1 MPSSLS
7 SSSPSAIDSLFLRRG
22 VDQKST
28 FQGRVGKQL
37 PANGGSKTNNSF
49 RSTQPRPR
57 RLPTLIKILVGIG
70 DERSA
75 SATTG
80 SNNSVIARIERPN
93 FVVPQVAKQRSGSE
107 PMSHEDTVQIAAAA
121 AAASIWSKSMRLHS
135 DNRMKRVN
143 SEWDAALSWIAG
155 WEHHQQLPPSATLD
169 GGNDDNADPPRD
181 QDGYDTFVDD
191 LARLLENCIKQCIED
206 EHFETRV
213 EKGEPSGPGDT
224 EDSFSIGNLVLR
236 SFFGWFVRS
245 AFPMVSF
252 GKQDMISPESR
263 VVMARAFQFVA
274 SSVALYALH
283 SLWVWASPTVSN
295 WYSSLGYTES
305 PEWLIEHEKELKQ
318 AKKTSKSRQK
328 KKKRKQQLARRS
340 GGRSKVEPIG
350 RETQKESRIER
361 RISEGYHLGPDP
373 SSHAE
378 SAPEPGLI
386 AEEKLSSTSPQICAS
401 ETAVQTSK
409 DCTESQVSSTT
420 DDIPSVISLPT
431 TPASSSA
438 SFKPTGSH
446 LEDRDSP
453 SDTSLQGPPGLR
465 LNTPLSHN
473 GTLFAQKALP
483 VPTQEQ
489 RNEAAKQLREFQNAQ
504 IQRLLLQKKLSQNSC
519 APAPQA
525 QLSHQSYTLT
535 SGGSFHSVATSS
547 TASAGHRTKVLRP
560 PPGLSHPAEEE
571 EVVPPSI
578 PTLEEDKAFLA
589 DNELL
594 LSKLLEDDEDDAD
607 DMKVPPSLQVAIE
620 AMSPESSLDPS
631 AAPFVSAGRV
641 TSPSTHAVAPKDD
654 KGDGWQSPTTTE
666 LLKEG
671 SPVSMKGVYGGS
683 VW

>member
-1 MPSSLS
+1 M
-7 SSSPSAIDSLFLRRG
+7 
-22 VDQKST
+22 
-28 FQGRVGKQL
+28 
-37 PANGGSKTNNSF
+37 
-49 RSTQPRPR
+49 
-57 RLPTLIKILVGIG
+57 IKILVGIG

-80 SNNSVIARIERPN
+80 SNNNSVIARIERPN
-93 FVVPQVAKQRSGSE
+93 FVPQVAKQRSGSE

-169 GGNDDNADPPRD
+169 GGNDNADPPRD

-206 EHFETRV
+206 EHFETRI

-224 EDSFSIGNLVLR
+224 EESFSIGTLVLR

-245 AFPMVSF
+245 AFPRVSF
-252 GKQDMISPESR
+252 GKLDMISPESR
-263 VVMARAFQFVA
+263 VVMARAFHLVA

-283 SLWVWASPTVSN
+283 SLWVWASPAVSN

-350 RETQKESRIER
+350 REMQKESRIDR
-361 RISEGYHLGPDP
+361 RTSARSTD
-373 SSHAE
+373 AE
-378 SAPEPGLI
+378 LAPETGLI
-386 AEEKLSSTSPQICAS
+386 AEEKLSSTSPQIRTP
-401 ETAVQTSK
+401 ENAVQSSK
-409 DCTESQVSSTT
+409 DCASESQVSGTT

-473 GTLFAQKALP
+473 GPLFAQKALP

-525 QLSHQSYTLT
+525 QLSHQSSTLT
-535 SGGSFHSVATSS
+535 SGGSFHSVANSS

-571 EVVPPSI
+571 VVPPSI
-578 PTLEEDKAFLA
+578 PNLEEDKAFLA

-607 DMKVPPSLQVAIE
+607 DMKAPPSLQVAIE

-671 SPVSMKGVYGGS
+671 SPVSSMKGVYGGS